1 MIETMSLTNLEK
13 DEFGG
18 SDMKIKIVSRTL
30 IILSLMMQAP
40 NSIASWPA
48 MDSQGNDLP
57 TLSPLVKK
65 VSPAIVNV
73 ATRTTQRVHNP
84 LLNDPFF
91 RDFFNFPGQQFP
103 QERQAQGAGSGVI
116 IDAKKGIVITNHH
129 VIDKAD
135 EIQLK
140 LYDGRTLVAKLLG
153 SDPEVDIAVLKIES
167 KNLEEVKIADSD
179 QIESGDFVMALGNP
193 FGLSNTV
200 TTGIV
205 SAIGRSGLGIHSYEN
220 FIQTDAS
227 INPGNS
233 GGALVNLNGE
243 LIGINTA
250 IIGPAGGNIGIGFAI
265 PTNMAMASVEQI
277 LEYGEVKRG
286 QLGIMIQNLTP
297 ELRESFDL
305 DDKIK
310 GILVAQVNEDSSA
323 EAAGLLTGDII
334 VKVDDKP
341 VTTSSQLRNEIGLRR
356 KGDEVTLEILRDGKS
371 KIIEAKIGKGPV
383 AGSFL
388 KAKNN
393 WRKKLDGVQL
403 ADTNNNTG
411 VRVMQI
417 TPGSA
422 AVNSGLQQGDLIVEA
437 NKRKV
442 KTIDN
447 LKEVLA
453 EVDANLLLRVERGE
467 GAFFLVIQ

>member
-1 MIETMSLTNLEK
+1 
-13 DEFGG
+13 
-18 SDMKIKIVSRTL
+18 MKTKVITIL
-30 IILSLMMQAP
+30 IILSLMMLAP
-40 NSIASWPA
+40 HSMASWPA
-48 MDSQGNDLP
+48 ADSQGNELP

-73 ATRTTQRVHNP
+73 ATRTTQRTHNP

-103 QERQAQGAGSGVI
+103 QERETQGAGSGVI

-140 LYDGRTLVAKLLG
+140 LHDGRTLEAELLG

-167 KNLEEVKIADSD
+167 DNLKEIKIVDSD

-193 FGLSNTV
+193 FGLSHTV

-205 SAIGRSGLGIHSYEN
+205 SAVGRSGLGIHSYEN

-233 GGALVNLNGE
+233 GGALVNLNGD
-243 LIGINTA
+243 LVGINTA
-250 IIGPAGGNIGIGFAI
+250 IIGPAGGNVGIGFAI
-265 PTNMAMASVEQI
+265 PTNMAMASVDQI

-286 QLGIMIQNLTP
+286 QLGIMIQDLTP

-305 DDKIK
+305 SDKTK
-310 GILVAQVNEDSSA
+310 GVLVAQVREDSSA
-323 EAAGLLTGDII
+323 QAAGLETGDII
-334 VKVDDKP
+334 TRVDDKA

-356 KGDEVTLEILRDGKS
+356 KGDEVTLDILRDGKS
-371 KIIEAKIGKGPV
+371 KIIEAKIGKGS
-383 AGSFL
+383 ALGSFL

-393 WRKKLDGVQL
+393 WHEKLDGVQF

-411 VRVMQI
+411 VRVVQI
-417 TPGSA
+417 APGSVA
-422 AVNSGLQQGDLIVEA
+422 IHSGLRQGDLIVEA
-437 NKRKV
+437 NKKKV
-442 KTIDN
+442 KTLDD

-453 EVDANLLLRVERGE
+453 EADSNLLLRIERGE
-467 GAFFLVIQ
+467 GALFVVIR

>member
-1 MIETMSLTNLEK
+1 
-13 DEFGG
+13 
-18 SDMKIKIVSRTL
+18 MKTKIVTTAL
-30 IILSLMMQAP
+30 IILSLVALVPQSM
-40 NSIASWPA
+40 ASWPA
-48 MDSQGNDLP
+48 MDNQGNKLP

-103 QERQAQGAGSGVI
+103 QERQTQGAGSGVI

-135 EIQLK
+135 VIQLK
-140 LYDGRTLVAKLLG
+140 LHDGRTLEAELLG

-167 KNLEEVKIADSD
+167 DNLEQVSIADSD
-179 QIESGDFVMALGNP
+179 NIESGDFVMALGNP
-193 FGLSNTV
+193 FGLSHTV

-243 LIGINTA
+243 LVGINTA
-250 IIGPAGGNIGIGFAI
+250 IIGPAGGNVGIGFAI

-286 QLGIMIQNLTP
+286 QLGIMIQDLTP

-305 DDKIK
+305 SDQTK
-310 GILVAQVNEDSSA
+310 GVLVAQVREDSSA
-323 EAAGLLTGDII
+323 EDAGLKTGDII
-334 VKVDDKP
+334 TKVDEKI
-341 VTTSSQLRNEIGLRR
+341 VNTSSELRNEIGLRR
-356 KGDEVTLEILRDGKS
+356 KGDEVTLNILRDGKA
-371 KIIEAKIGKGPV
+371 KVIEAKIGKGTTL
-383 AGSFL
+383 GSSL

-393 WRKKLDGVQL
+393 WNKKLEGAQF
-403 ADTNNNTG
+403 ADTTNNVG
-411 VRVMQI
+411 VRVVQI
-417 TPGSA
+417 APGSVA
-422 AVNSGLQQGDLIVEA
+422 LNSGLRQGDLIVEA
-437 NKRKV
+437 NKKKV
-442 KTIDN
+442 RSLED

-453 EVDANLLLRVERGE
+453 EADSNLLLRIERGE
-467 GAFFLVIQ
+467 GALFIVIR